1 VKSTLVY
8 FILGCVSLSLAQESS
23 PGRSQSVNVQRLFKF
38 SGTLTGSHRPG
49 FVVGLVTLRFAMYNE
64 PDGGKAY
71 WQETQKV
78 DADARGR
85 YSVLLGETALGGLP
99 ADLFASP
106 GSHWLGVQASDQPEQ
121 PRVRLVELPSAR
133 TADPISPS
141 TSISEAPEQ
150 YNPTERRLAL
160 ILFIM
165 FLVGTGMACVELR
178 KWWKTRTERYGE
190 PPFANLLRFVP
201 NPDRLRRAAQLL
213 RVPLSDRVRSMGG
226 RSQPSTQSIDIDIDI
241 DNDRPTRAA

>member
-1 VKSTLVY
+1 MKSTLVY

-23 PGRSQSVNVQRLFKF
+23 PQRSQSVNVQRLFKF

-49 FVVGLVTLRFAMYNE
+49 FVVGLVTLRFAMYDE

-99 ADLFASP
+99 ANLFASH
-106 GSHWLGVQASDQPEQ
+106 GSHWLGVQASDQPEE
-121 PRVRLVELPSAR
+121 PRVLLVELPSAR

-141 TSISEAPEQ
+141 TSIREAAVQ
-150 YNPTERRLAL
+150 YSPSERRLGL

-165 FLVGTGMACVELR
+165 FLVGAAMACVELR
-178 KWWKTRTERYGE
+178 KWWKTRTEQYGE

-201 NPDRLRRAAQLL
+201 SPDKFRRAAKQL
-213 RVPLSDRVRSMGG
+213 RVPFSDGVRSIGG
-226 RSQPSTQSIDIDIDI
+226 RSQPSPQSIDIDD
-241 DNDRPTRAA
+241 DRPTRAA